1 MADSLLQLLIAHGVL
16 ATDITDVERDA
27 ACEANRRELVHSHLP
42 NRRPRDQR
50 GRNDPRAYLE
60 HDRHAQA
67 SVEFFLRRFAARR
80 LQDLPDE
87 GIELIVYS
95 RFDSDALPV
104 ATTRICERL
113 GAGRAGPALRFCLYN
128 TTGDGIS
135 GFHYDPLLHRRADL
149 PRVSLLRPRA
159 VQDVAHSGAASVV
172 DRPSDGASGSA
183 AGSSVSRPSLLQP
196 RAVRA
201 SRVVSL
207 HDANPLETEARR
219 DVEAMARARRRV
231 EEGERGR
238 AVDFDGQDI
247 DRRAGGPSRPMG

>member
-16 ATDITDVERDA
+16 AADITDVERDA

-183 AGSSVSRPSLLQP
+183 ASSSVSRPSLLQP

-219 DVEAMARARRRV
+219 DVEAMACARRRV

-238 AVDFDGQDI
+238 AVDFDGHDI
-247 DRRAGGPSRPMG
+247 DRRAGGPSRPLG

>member
-1 MADSLLQLLIAHGVL
+1 MAHSLLQLLIAHGVL

-87 GIELIVYS
+87 GIDLFVYS

-113 GAGRAGPALRFCLYN
+113 GAGRAGLALRFCLYN
-128 TTGDGIS
+128 TTGEGIS
-135 GFHYDPLLHRRADL
+135 GLHCNLLLRRGADL
-149 PRVSLLRPRA
+149 PRASLLRPRA
-159 VQDVAHSGAASVV
+159 VQ
-172 DRPSDGASGSA
+172 
-183 AGSSVSRPSLLQP
+183 
-196 RAVRA
+196 A

-207 HDANPLETEARR
+207 HDARPLETAARR
-219 DVEAMARARRRV
+219 EVEGMARSRLRREAGERGRVIDINGQEFLETARCREAEQTARGQQRAQ
-231 EEGERGR
+231 EGERGR
-238 AVDFDGQDI
+238 AVDFDGQDL
-247 DRRAGGPSRPMG
+247 DRSAGGPSRPLG